1 MKIKVLNYFIINKFK
16 PNQKNILDV
25 QIIDEEEST
34 LINKKF
40 TNNERKISFIVKSVG
55 HINPAVEN
63 YYPLTIEI
71 DESVNL
77 KDLKDLKDLIFT
89 DYDEY

>member
-16 PNQKNILDV
+16 PNQKKILDV
-25 QIIDEEEST
+25 QIMDEEEGS

-40 TNNERKISFIVKSVG
+40 INNEKKISFIVRSVG

-63 YYPLTIEI
+63 YYPLTVEI
-71 DESVNL
+71 DESV
-77 KDLKDLKDLIFT
+77 DLKDLKDLIFT
-89 DYDEY
+89 DYDEN

>member
-55 HINPAVEN
+55 HINPSVEN
-63 YYPLTIEI
+63 YYPLVVEI
-71 DESVNL
+71 DEGRELEDYKGLVFS
-77 KDLKDLKDLIFT
+77 DLA
-89 DYDEY
+89 